1 MSWIDKF
8 QDLASLGETE
18 QQLLK
23 EQCSVVTV
31 EKNTVIF
38 GMGNTPDSL
47 LLVIAGTV
55 RVQQLSDSG
64 REIVLY
70 RVRAGESC
78 VLTTACLLAF
88 ENYTAQGIA
97 ETDVE
102 AVAIPMTLFDD
113 LVGQSAEFRKF
124 VFSAHGKRIADLFH
138 TIEDVAFQRVDIR
151 LAEKLVELSAGESV
165 IHITHQQLAAELGTA
180 REVISRQ
187 LSEFQRRDWIKQSR
201 GTVSLEDR
209 NELERLS
216 NG

>member
-1 MSWIDKF
+1 MSWIDNF

-88 ENYTAQGIA
+88 ESYTAQGIA
-97 ETDVE
+97 ESDVE
-102 AVAIPMTLFDD
+102 AVAIPMKLFDD
-113 LVGQSAEFRKF
+113 LVGQSSEFRKF
-124 VFSAHGKRIADLFH
+124 VFSAHGRRIADLFH

-151 LAEKLVELSAGESV
+151 LAEKLVELSAGESI
-165 IHITHQQLAAELGTA
+165 IHITHQQLAAELCIDFLLT
-180 REVISRQ
+180 S
-187 LSEFQRRDWIKQSR
+187 
-201 GTVSLEDR
+201 
-209 NELERLS
+209 
-216 NG
+216 